1 MAALTPGSLA
11 GVVLAGGT
19 SRRMGRDKATL
30 PVPAQLSAASSAG
43 GGLGGG
49 ATTMVEHVVD
59 VVSRRCQQVYVIAA
73 PGQRLPALP
82 ATVVR
87 DKVRGL
93 GPLPATGNGLRAA
106 AQGGATRAFVCAV
119 DMPFLAE
126 DFIDQLA
133 GLAVEV
139 DADVVLPWDG
149 RDHFLAGVYRTT
161 LAEQID
167 ALVATGERAMRALVN
182 TVDTQRIVLPDCQS
196 LANVNTPTDLG
207 ALAAAVR

>member
-1 MAALTPGSLA
+1 MAAPKPGSLA
-11 GVVLAGGT
+11 GIVLAGGA
-19 SRRMGRDKATL
+19 SRRMGRDKAAL
-30 PVPAQLSAASSAG
+30 PVPEQLGAASATDG
-43 GGLGGG
+43 RPAAG
-49 ATTMVEHVVD
+49 ATTMVEHVVG
-59 VVSRRCQQVYVIAA
+59 VVSQRCQPVFVIAA
-73 PGQRLPALP
+73 PGQRLPVLH

-87 DKVRGL
+87 DEVRV
-93 GPLPATGNGLRAA
+93 GPLLATGHGLHAA
-106 AQGGATRAFVCAV
+106 AQAGATRAFVCAV

-126 DFIDQLA
+126 EFIDQLA

-149 RDHFLAGVYRTT
+149 RDHYLAGVYRTA

-167 ALVATGERAMRALVN
+167 ALVSNGERAMRALVN
-182 TVDTQRIVLPDCQS
+182 TVDTQRIVLSDCRS